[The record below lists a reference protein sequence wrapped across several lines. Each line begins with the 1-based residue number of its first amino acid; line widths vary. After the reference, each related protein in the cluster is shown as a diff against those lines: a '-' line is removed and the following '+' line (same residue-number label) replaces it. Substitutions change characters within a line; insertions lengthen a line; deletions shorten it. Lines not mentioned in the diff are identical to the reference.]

1 MLKGTWFPINPTEK
15 GRTVCRALEFH
26 ICIWTGEK
34 VSQVPGGVLTSYS
47 WVQET
52 FCKDDF
58 R

>member
-1 MLKGTWFPINPTEK
+1 MLKGTWFPTEK

-26 ICIWTGEK
+26 ICIWTGE
-34 VSQVPGGVLTSYS
+34 VSQVPGGVLTSYG